1 MTSTATATPAAPM
14 TTPPEPTD
22 AAGVPNTADDVEL
35 DVDVDVQ
42 PPTPWP
48 VRKDVHGTADDLKYK
63 DEHSVQWR
71 LGLVV
76 STPNAVAVV
85 EDPDEFATMRD
96 GNQLLRIKDRTT
108 GEKKHHPSGP
118 NKGKEMHTP
127 FDRWRA
133 ETLVVVSSGVEIE
146 RNGEKVTP
154 MWLMGRMVT
163 PDTPDGDKDYDDYYG
178 LQCLIPWTFVME
190 GGKKI
195 RKEYDHAKYPKL
207 KEWFYENCTPE
218 HAAHVAKAI
227 EFYTRVATCKADLRA
242 GKPEDTHQNLSRPRA
257 PGMSAQRPERVYMKG
272 PRPTDAAEAKKG
284 HPPRIRQAWR
294 SRVQHIHGSGPWKC
308 QINRK
313 WIQQQQANDG
323 CLPEPWELENNEHGL
338 TLVQPDAD
346 VDDSA
351 AYRAAARTAAAAAE
365 TPAAPAATA
374 PAAANAPAA
383 APAAPAVGLSV
394 PLPAAATA
402 ADRQPLPPHL
412 TAEILSEAE
421 PLPACRRLRI
431 TVKDL
436 PATGVHIDAAA
447 DRPGQLTIRFPEPD
461 ATAPAPAREAAT
473 VDSHTLALLN
483 SVATQEILETDAGPM
498 RILHITADPRHE
510 LMAGTTRAGEAHPH
524 LALRDPNSDR
534 ILAVS
539 TTCVVLDTHTEWPDD
554 RKEAYIAMR
563 KEMASAHARA
573 EALQRE
579 LDKQQTRKRAR
590 EDDDAADGVGGAVAG
605 SQLLDQLLDLVDARR
620 RAADART
627 DKRARPAAAAADGS
641 DDDEEEAASDQEN
654 GDDDP
659 PADM

>member
-1 MTSTATATPAAPM
+1 MTSTAPAATADPM
-14 TTPPEPTD
+14 PTPPE
-22 AAGVPNTADDVEL
+22 ATADAM
-35 DVDVDVQ
+35 DVDVA

-48 VRKDVHGTADDLKYK
+48 VRKDVHGTADDYELK
-63 DEHSVQWR
+63 DDHSVRWR
-71 LGLVV
+71 RGFVV

-85 EDPDEFATMRD
+85 DDPDEFATMRD
-96 GNQLLRIKDRTT
+96 GNQLLRLKDRTT

-178 LQCLIPWTFVME
+178 LQCLIPWTYVME

-218 HAAHVAKAI
+218 HAACVAKAI
-227 EFYTRVATCKADLRA
+227 EFYTQVATCKGDLRL

-257 PGMSAQRPERVYMKG
+257 PGMGPERPERVYMKG
-272 PRPTDAAEAKKG
+272 PRPTDATEAKKG
-284 HPPRIRQAWR
+284 HPPRVRQAWR
-294 SRVQHIHGSGPWKC
+294 SRVQHIKGTGPWKC
-308 QINRK
+308 PINPK
-313 WIQQQQANDG
+313 WIQQQQANGG
-323 CLPEPWELENNEHGL
+323 CLPEPWELENNERGL
-338 TLVQPDAD
+338 TLVQPDVDASDGAD
-346 VDDSA
+346 L
-351 AYRAAARTAAAAAE
+351 RAAARAAAAEVAAAAAAE
-365 TPAAPAATA
+365 AAAAEA
-374 PAAANAPAA
+374 GPPAAAPTPAPAPAA
-383 APAAPAVGLSV
+383 APAAGLFV
-394 PLPAAATA
+394 PLPAAG
-402 ADRQPLPPHL
+402 DGDQQPLPPHL
-412 TAEILSEAE
+412 AAEILSDAE

-436 PATGVHIDAAA
+436 PATGVQIDAAA

-461 ATAPAPAREAAT
+461 ATARTAAEVAT
-473 VDSHTLALLN
+473 VDRHTLALLN
-483 SVATQEILETDAGPM
+483 SVASQEVLETDAGPM

-524 LALRDPNSDR
+524 LALRDPASDR

-539 TTCVVLDTHTEWPDD
+539 TTCVVLDMHTPWPED
-554 RKEAYIAMR
+554 RKAAYLAMR
-563 KEMASAHARA
+563 REMASAHARA

-579 LDKQQTRKRAR
+579 LDKQQQQTRKRAR
-590 EDDDAADGVGGAVAG
+590 EDDGADGGDGGAAVAG

-620 RAADART
+620 QAAGTHA
-627 DKRARPAAAAADGS
+627 DKRARPAAAA
-641 DDDEEEAASDQEN
+641 DDDGANAEAEAASDEE
-654 GDDDP
+654 DEP
-659 PADM
+659 PPGM